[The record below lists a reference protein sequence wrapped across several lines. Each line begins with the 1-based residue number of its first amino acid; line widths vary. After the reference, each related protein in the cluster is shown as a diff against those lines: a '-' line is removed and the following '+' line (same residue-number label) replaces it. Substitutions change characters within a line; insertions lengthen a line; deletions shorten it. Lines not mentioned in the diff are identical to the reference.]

1 MHEHND
7 SARYY
12 LSFWGASLS
21 EEELEALQP
30 REDAFPLQELPDE
43 DLPF

>member
-7 SARYY
+7 SVWYY

-30 REDAFPLQELPDE
+30 REDAFPVQELPDE